1 MVKYVV
7 DINWRK
13 ERVKSSVFRLG
24 LLKWFIWPRVLVGL
38 DFFLSG
44 LLQTASRSGW
54 AVLPILL
61 WRIWAHALS
70 YLRRKTNWKVCFAY
84 FFFFFYKKSYL
95 IQRELSIQHFERST
109 VSPSFFS
116 SFSSC
121 LIFSLTLKKLSTWVP
136 VPIVLPF
143 VWYASVS
150 SLPKR
155 QYRHL
160 WGSLMGRTDSE

>member
-13 ERVKSSVFRLG
+13 EHLKSSVFRLR

-84 FFFFFYKKSYL
+84 FFFFFIKNPIWYKENCPFSILKDQL
-95 IQRELSIQHFERST
+95 FPHHFFLLSL
-109 VSPSFFS
+109 VA
-116 SFSSC
+116 SFSLLHWRNWVLECQFQSC
-121 LIFSLTLKKLSTWVP
+121 YLLCDMLQS
-136 VPIVLPF
+136 
-143 VWYASVS
+143 
-150 SLPKR
+150 
-155 QYRHL
+155 HL
-160 WGSLMGRTDSE
+160 YPRGNTDTCGDL